1 MPVSAETRLNSSPMR
16 AWGELLWLSIRRQ
29 ARMRQM
35 VWIALALL
43 GLAVLAVG
51 LITLFGSWRLGD
63 RRVRM
68 PPSRPQ
74 PVIYVAKYLAALPW
88 CLGLNLLGFAAICL
102 AGGEPGWLALRLFWP
117 AVACG
122 TLAYAALF
130 HLIAALFRRPAVV
143 GIVYSFFFEMLV
155 G

>member
-74 PVIYVAKYLAALPW
+74 PVKDSGASAKTVTTVPTAVDTRPKEGNVASYP
-88 CLGLNLLGFAAICL
+88 
-102 AGGEPGWLALRLFWP
+102 PQRPRRL
-117 AVACG
+117 
-122 TLAYAALF
+122 TNQET
-130 HLIAALFRRPAVV
+130 ID
-143 GIVYSFFFEMLV
+143 I
-155 G
+155 